1 MYTRE
6 DIFEAPEALTTRGR
20 LGGGGGGGSGGILP
34 QKIFKF
40 RVSEM
45 PCPAFSAGHFQ

>member
-1 MYTRE
+1 MPVV
-6 DIFEAPEALTTRGR
+6 DNIACDFEGARGGR
-20 LGGGGGGGSGGILP
+20 NLGESGGMLR

-45 PCPAFSAGHFQ
+45 ATPGFSAGHFQ